1 MFNIGGGEIIG
12 LAVLGMILVG
22 PERMPSI
29 AADAA
34 RYLNKLKKFAQN
46 ATDELKEN
54 LGPGYEDLKVT
65 DLNPKKF
72 IKKTI
77 GDAMEQVEE
86 KPAAK
91 VRSGF
96 VMNLVDQITEALS
109 KVNDPELHKP
119 ITELGMV
126 ETITVSDGI
135 AKLKILLTIVGCPMK
150 DRLQSDITNSLSDLA
165 EIKKVEIEF
174 GVMSE
179 EQRNN
184 VKKIIR
190 GGREKFIPFA
200 QPDSLTRVLG
210 IASGK
215 GGVGK
220 SSVTVNLAVAAAK
233 RGLKVGILDADVYG
247 HSVPRLMGILD
258 QRPTAI
264 DQTFIPVENYGVK
277 VVSMEMFK
285 PERSDP
291 VAYRGPLLH
300 RVLEQLLSDAYW
312 GDLDLLLLDLPPGT
326 GDIAISLGQLIP
338 TSEIVVVTTPQIAA
352 AEVAE
357 RAGRI
362 AHQMK
367 QPVLGVIENMSDTS
381 CGKCGEVISIFG
393 SGGGEE
399 TAKRLSEL
407 VGADV
412 PLLAKVPFDS
422 QVREGGDI
430 GDPAVLTNEKIQNAF
445 NQILDKI
452 IIRPRSLVGVR
463 LGVSN

>member
-1 MFNIGGGEIIG
+1 MKII
-12 LAVLGMILVG
+12 
-22 PERMPSI
+22 
-29 AADAA
+29 
-34 RYLNKLKKFAQN
+34 
-46 ATDELKEN
+46 
-54 LGPGYEDLKVT
+54 EDI
-65 DLNPKKF
+65 N
-72 IKKTI
+72 
-77 GDAMEQVEE
+77 Q
-86 KPAAK
+86 
-91 VRSGF
+91 
-96 VMNLVDQITEALS
+96 ALS

-119 ITELGMV
+119 LTELGMV
-126 ETITVSDGI
+126 ESVEFKDGV
-135 AKLKILLTIVGCPMK
+135 AKLGILLTIVGCPMK
-150 DRLQSDITNSLSDLA
+150 DRLQADISAALADLS
-165 EIKKVEIEF
+165 EVKSVEIIF

-179 EQRNN
+179 DQRNN
-184 VKKIIR
+184 VKKLIR

-247 HSVPRLMGILD
+247 HSIPRLMGILG

-264 DQTFIPVENYGVK
+264 DQTFIPVEKYGVK

-367 QPVLGVIENMSDTS
+367 QPVIGVIENMSDTT

-399 TAKRLSEL
+399 TSKRLSEL
-407 VGADV
+407 VGANV
-412 PLLAKVPFDS
+412 PLLAKVAFNA
-422 QVREGGDI
+422 QLREGGDA
-430 GDPAVLTNEKIQNAF
+430 GNPLVLTDESVFATF
-445 NQILDKI
+445 NSILDKV
-452 IIRPRSLVGVR
+452 IIRPKSLVGVR
-463 LGVSN
+463 LGVSTKYPLIRP

>member
-1 MFNIGGGEIIG
+1 MAAFNGVAAVGTIAQVTQKYLAGKTCILLQVIDVFEGARVFVVDG
-12 LAVLGMILVG
+12 L
-22 PERMPSI
+22 
-29 AADAA
+29 
-34 RYLNKLKKFAQN
+34 
-46 ATDELKEN
+46 
-54 LGPGYEDLKVT
+54 
-65 DLNPKKF
+65 
-72 IKKTI
+72 
-77 GDAMEQVEE
+77 
-86 KPAAK
+86 
-91 VRSGF
+91 
-96 VMNLVDQITEALS
+96 
-109 KVNDPELHKP
+109 
-119 ITELGMV
+119 ELGMV
-126 ETITVSDGI
+126 ESVDFDSGL
-135 AKLKILLTIVGCPMK
+135 AKLKILLTISGCPMK
-150 DRLQSDITNSLSDLA
+150 DRLKSDIKNSLGDIK
-165 EIKKVEIEF
+165 EITEVEIIF
-174 GVMSE
+174 GVMNE

-200 QPDSLTRVLG
+200 QPDSLTRVIG

-220 SSVTVNLAVAAAK
+220 SSVTVNLAVAAAA

-247 HSVPRLMGILD
+247 HSIPRLMGILD
-258 QRPTAI
+258 KRPTAI

-338 TSEIVVVTTPQIAA
+338 NSEIIVVTTPQIAA

-362 AHQMK
+362 AHQIK
-367 QPVLGVIENMSDTS
+367 QPVIGVIENMSDS
-381 CGKCGEVISIFG
+381 ECVKCGEKLSVFG

-399 TAKRLSEL
+399 TTRRLSQL
-407 VGADV
+407 VGSDV
-412 PLLAKVPFDS
+412 PLLSKIPFDA
-422 QVREGGDI
+422 QLREGGDEGSPI
-430 GDPAVLTNEKIQNAF
+430 VLSDEKYKKIF
-445 NQILDKI
+445 DEILDQI
-452 IIRPRSLVGVR
+452 IVRPKSLVGVR
-463 LGVSN
+463 LNINT